1 MTEPEDDH
9 LLTTT
14 GHSAIGTG
22 RPYGLRGLSS
32 RTIGASHAYTH
43 LNRLYQTVLQD
54 KFQGQAL
61 GFRQQD
67 ATGEQKPLPLGV
79 ARTYKDCTGRAGQTP
94 ESQSSAI
101 AKALGYPKLERCST
115 ADE

>member
-9 LLTTT
+9 LLTLT
-14 GHSAIGTG
+14 GHSAVGTG
-22 RPYGLRGLSS
+22 CPYGRRGLSS
-32 RTIGASHAYTH
+32 RTIGCASHAYTH

-54 KFQGQAL
+54 QFQNQAL

-79 ARTYKDCTGRAGQTP
+79 ARPYKNCTGRAGQIP
-94 ESQSSAI
+94 ESKSRSI
-101 AKALGYPKLERCST
+101 AKALAYP
-115 ADE
+115 